1 MTTPV
6 PSPRTL
12 IRSFQA
18 AAFLMA
24 LIAFAPARAVV
35 PTSLGDMAAVARTGW
50 TCLASIVL
58 SRDGATLTAC
68 QDSPGVRTICRN
80 D

>member
-1 MTTPV
+1 MTTPI

-24 LIAFAPARAVV
+24 LIAFAPACAVV
-35 PTSLGDMAAVARTGW
+35 PSGLGDMAAVARTGW
-50 TCLASIVL
+50 TCLASILL
-58 SRDGATLTAC
+58 SRDGTSLTVC